1 LISHGEIKPQQYDF
15 GYSNSE
21 MAEAGGS
28 SHTNYANN
36 ECYVDHMEYM
46 IDDAVLANQN
56 VRVQEESSC
65 QELFYD
71 VVQAAQQFLYN
82 SCSIHSKLCAAVRL
96 LSIKS
101 DYNMPQNCFNE
112 VVQLIKE
119 MYPPN
124 NRVSH
129 NYG

>member
-1 LISHGEIKPQQYDF
+1 
-15 GYSNSE
+15 
-21 MAEAGGS
+21 M
-28 SHTNYANN
+28 
-36 ECYVDHMEYM
+36 
-46 IDDAVLANQN
+46 LANEN
-56 VRVQEESSC
+56 VMVQEGNSSQES
-65 QELFYD
+65 FYNM
-71 VVQAAQQFLYN
+71 VQTAQQSLYDGR
-82 SCSIHSKLCAAVRL
+82 STHSELSTAVRL